1 MSKDKL
7 DGNFKGDKVS
17 NRVNTNQVVDN
28 SYIRPELRGSYQVL
42 TTGSGER
49 EDYDDQPHY

>member
-17 NRVNTNQVVDN
+17 NSVNTNQVVDN

-42 TTGSGER
+42 TTGSGES

>member
-28 SYIRPELRGSYQVL
+28 SYIRPELIGSYQVL